1 MRGIVLSS
9 PICGYGK
16 AQTFT
21 TIVNMYL
28 SFLAAVSFISTGAES
43 YKYGMPCT
51 KYHYVKMSNK
61 ALSFVVFS
69 PDNPYLA
76 ASKAIRTYHRIMKD
90 FIRVLRRF
98 VPPYKKYLVL
108 NIVFNILSA
117 ILNLFSFALIIPILN
132 LLFKLDTTVYS
143 YMDIAF
149 NPLSWD
155 AWKALP
161 EMLKNNFFWYVSN
174 LIETQGGSITLIVL
188 GLFLVVMT
196 FLKVAT
202 MYMAFFTMIP
212 IRTGVVRDIRNQ
224 INRKITQLPLGFFSE
239 ERKGDIIARV
249 SGDVNE
255 IETSIMSSL
264 DMLFK
269 NPILILIY
277 LIGMIVISW
286 QLTVFVLILLPLAG
300 YLMGQV
306 GKKLKRKSLE
316 GQQQWGLLMS
326 QIEETLSGLRIIK
339 AFNAEKKI
347 QDRFERSN
355 EEFRRITN
363 RIYRRQQM
371 AHPMSEFLGTATI
384 AIVLWYGGTLILGNN
399 SSIDA
404 STFIYYL
411 VIFYSIINP
420 AKDLSK
426 ASYAIQKGLASMER
440 VDKILTA
447 ETNITNPA
455 QPKPI
460 ALAGKI
466 SYNDVWF
473 RYQNDWV
480 LKGINLEIP
489 KGKTVA
495 LVGQSGSGKSTMVDL
510 LPRFYDVD
518 KGAITVDGTDVR
530 DATLYDLRSL
540 MGNVNQEAI
549 LFNDTFFNNIAF
561 GVDNAT
567 QQQVEEAARI
577 ANAHDFIMATDDGYR
592 TNIGDRGGKLS
603 GGQRQRISIARA
615 ILKNPPIL
623 ILDEATSALDT
634 ESERLVQDA
643 LENLMR
649 NRTTVVIAHRLST
662 IKNADIICV
671 MHEGLI
677 VERGRHEELLA
688 LDGYYKRLCDMQ
700 SF

>member
-1 MRGIVLSS
+1 
-9 PICGYGK
+9 
-16 AQTFT
+16 
-21 TIVNMYL
+21 
-28 SFLAAVSFISTGAES
+28 
-43 YKYGMPCT
+43 
-51 KYHYVKMSNK
+51 
-61 ALSFVVFS
+61 
-69 PDNPYLA
+69 
-76 ASKAIRTYHRIMKD
+76 MKD
-90 FIRVLRRF
+90 FIRILRRF
-98 VPPYKKYLVL
+98 VPPYKKYMVS

-132 LLFKLDTTVYS
+132 ILFKLNDDVYS
-143 YMDIAF
+143 YKAWVFD
-149 NPLSWD
+149 PWTWESW
-155 AWKALP
+155 KGTP
-161 EMLKNNFFWYVSN
+161 ELIKNNFFWFVSD
-174 LIETQGGSITLIVL
+174 LIEKEGGSFTLIVL
-188 GLFLVVMT
+188 GAFLIIST
-196 FLKVAT
+196 FLKVGT

-224 INRKITQLPLGFFSE
+224 INRKITELPLGFFSE

-255 IETSIMSSL
+255 VETSIMSSL

-269 NPILILIY
+269 NPILIIIY

-286 QLTVFVLILLPLAG
+286 QLTVFVLVLLPLAG
-300 YLMGQV
+300 YVMGQV

-316 GQQQWGLLMS
+316 GQQQWGGLMS
-326 QIEETLSGLRIIK
+326 QIEETLGGLRIIK

-347 QDRFERSN
+347 QARFESSNDRF
-355 EEFRRITN
+355 RRTTI

-384 AIVLWYGGTLILGNN
+384 AIVLWYGGTLILSNH
-399 SSIDA
+399 STIDA

-426 ASYAIQKGLASMER
+426 SVYAIQKGLASMDR
-440 VDKILTA
+440 IDKILKA
-447 ETNITNPA
+447 ESNINDPA
-455 QPKPI
+455 DPK
-460 ALAGKI
+460 KI
-466 SYNDVWF
+466 ELNKEIRYNNIWF
-473 RYQNDWV
+473 KYQHDWV
-480 LKGINLEIP
+480 LKGVDLVIP

-495 LVGQSGSGKSTMVDL
+495 LVGQSGSGKSTLVDL

-518 KGAITVDGTDVR
+518 KGSITIDGTDIR
-530 DATLYDLRSL
+530 DASLYDLRGL

-549 LFNDTFFNNIAF
+549 LFNDTFFNNISF
-561 GVDNAT
+561 GVEGAT
-567 QQQVEEAARI
+567 LEQVKEAARI
-577 ANAHDFIMATDDGYR
+577 ANAHEFIMASEDGYN

-634 ESERLVQDA
+634 ESERLVQEA

-649 NRTTVVIAHRLST
+649 NRTTIVIAHRLST
-662 IKNADIICV
+662 IRNAD
-671 MHEGLI
+671 
-677 VERGRHEELLA
+677 
-688 LDGYYKRLCDMQ
+688 
-700 SF
+700 